1 MHEAKSRVENT
12 KYFRSEFYN
21 YYNNN
26 LLLCFNLYLLYTRQ
40 NFLMPILQICSDAKK
55 VLFASQINTGLSK
68 SIIAEKQF
76 KGSLKKEST
85 LQIRNTTNA
94 KATRLNS
101 PEFLRSDESLG

>member
-1 MHEAKSRVENT
+1 MLLLKTPSEKKLPVYMHETKSRVENT

-21 YYNNN
+21 YNNN

-68 SIIAEKQF
+68 SIIA
-76 KGSLKKEST
+76 KK
-85 LQIRNTTNA
+85 
-94 KATRLNS
+94 
-101 PEFLRSDESLG
+101 